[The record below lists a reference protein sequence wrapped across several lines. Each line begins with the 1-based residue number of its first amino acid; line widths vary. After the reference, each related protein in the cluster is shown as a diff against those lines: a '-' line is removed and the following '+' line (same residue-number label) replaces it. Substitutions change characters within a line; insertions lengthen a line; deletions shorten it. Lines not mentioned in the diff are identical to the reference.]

1 MISTFLTQHD
11 LEKIPQYI
19 YKKIEHHFDSIIDQS
34 NKYREL
40 NTQNTLKIQ
49 DLTRQLLLLTDKIK
63 DHIWIRYNLEIENE
77 GLKLQT
83 DILKNSIN
91 ILYDNTYIDEN
102 TESISTNTSNI
113 TEEKLKKNTDNHIN
127 IISKLIKK
135 IKNKDTQLKELKKN
149 YKIIESKFKL
159 IQQDYI
165 NKLKEIFNL
174 QMYNIELLQKCKFLD
189 VYYNIKKD
197 YESLQKSYDT
207 ILRDYNKLQFDFN
220 VANDKYNDIFY
231 KYNRYI
237 ATNRDDIVPVI
248 GIELDK
254 IKLNLIKFFDS
265 FNEID
270 NPQIIF
276 NEYKNLI
283 ISVKN
288 LNEKLKNDIYK
299 IEICLKDLLIDIFEK
314 IDTIWNMFGNIKS
327 MYNLIINYY
336 KKELEQKNK
345 FIFEIT
351 ESQSLK
357 HDNLDINILLLEIY
371 RYKKEITKIKDE
383 KTKKI
388 SDFEKKELNFNLEID
403 NLKNRIIFLDEEICS
418 LKNKLEIKKNENET
432 EHQTENILH
441 HCFCNKQNNGMPQN
455 KDNKFDENF
464 TKKCK
469 FCLSKDEKIN
479 ILEIKLSKFLII
491 FNKFQKIKEE
501 YINLKIE
508 YTKLKKEIN
517 K

>member
-1 MISTFLTQHD
+1 
-11 LEKIPQYI
+11 
-19 YKKIEHHFDSIIDQS
+19 
-34 NKYREL
+34 
-40 NTQNTLKIQ
+40 
-49 DLTRQLLLLTDKIK
+49 
-63 DHIWIRYNLEIENE
+63 
-77 GLKLQT
+77 
-83 DILKNSIN
+83 
-91 ILYDNTYIDEN
+91 
-102 TESISTNTSNI
+102 
-113 TEEKLKKNTDNHIN
+113 
-127 IISKLIKK
+127 
-135 IKNKDTQLKELKKN
+135 
-149 YKIIESKFKL
+149 
-159 IQQDYI
+159 
-165 NKLKEIFNL
+165 
-174 QMYNIELLQKCKFLD
+174 MYNIELLQKCKFLD

-327 MYNLIINYY
+327 IT
-336 KKELEQKNK
+336 KNK

-357 HDNLDINILLLEIY
+357 HDNLDINILF
-371 RYKKEITKIKDE
+371 
-383 KTKKI
+383 
-388 SDFEKKELNFNLEID
+388 DFEKKELNFNLEID
-403 NLKNRIIFLDEEICS
+403 NLKNRIIFLDEEIC
-418 LKNKLEIKKNENET
+418 K
-432 EHQTENILH
+432 NILH

-464 TKKCK
+464 TKK
-469 FCLSKDEKIN
+469 L
-479 ILEIKLSKFLII
+479 
-491 FNKFQKIKEE
+491 
-501 YINLKIE
+501 Y
-508 YTKLKKEIN
+508 KLKNRIHKT
-517 K
+517 